1 LGKDVAGRGKLCQ
14 ETYNVLYIKAA
25 FILMI
30 AEKLNLCFTQML
42 GKYGNVEEETADIVY
57 LNT

>member
-1 LGKDVAGRGKLCQ
+1 
-14 ETYNVLYIKAA
+14 
-25 FILMI
+25 MI